1 MGVVTVPQA
10 NPNDELTDTLINQG
24 PNAIA
29 AAVNGNLDDANISA
43 LSGSKISAGTLT
55 AAAADTNSN
64 PETRQSETVGNI
76 VASGLIWSPT
86 SGLNGT
92 MTSGVAYVA
101 GKRLPVPAVASYG
114 FTASRDT
121 YVYVDSTG
129 NVQYNPQ
136 ALGTAR
142 PATPANNVLVSKVTT
157 SAGAVTAVSDQRNTT
172 LTDAWRS
179 WTPTW
184 TDLTI
189 GNATVDFRF
198 VVIGKTV
205 HIRGKLIFGT
215 TSSFTPSSGLSFT
228 APLDYSSTYNVRQQI
243 GNLSIEDAGT
253 ASYYGVVRIND
264 TASTSKLQLGVFGA
278 GAAYANFASITSAVP
293 MTWAAGDQ
301 LMIAATYEVA

>member
-76 VASGLIWSPT
+76 VSSGLIWSQT

-114 FTASRDT
+114 FAASRDT
-121 YVYVDSTG
+121 YIYVDNTG

-136 ALGTAR
+136 ALGAAR

-228 APLDYSSTYNVRQQI
+228 APLDYSRPTTSASRSAISASRTRA
-243 GNLSIEDAGT
+243 LLPTT
-253 ASYYGVVRIND
+253 AWC
-264 TASTSKLQLGVFGA
+264 ASTTRPA
-278 GAAYANFASITSAVP
+278 PASSSSASSARVLRTRISP
-293 MTWAAGDQ
+293 ASRPQ
-301 LMIAATYEVA
+301 CR